1 MVNKDI
7 NLMTDP
13 IDPIASEHDPENQI
27 DAQELAEVIQEFEL
41 YRERLI
47 NDTMTAA
54 QKAKLTKSVAMAQL
68 EPELTKIDTML
79 QQLREQQAN
88 L

>member
-1 MVNKDI
+1 MND
-7 NLMTDP
+7 NLESA
-13 IDPIASEHDPENQI
+13 IADQDEDQT

-47 NDTMTAA
+47 NETLASA
-54 QKAKLTKSVAMAQL
+54 QKAKVLKSVAMAQL

-79 QQLREQQAN
+79 QQLRDQQAT
-88 L
+88 LPRA